1 MFHRS
6 SHRKLLSLVS
16 LVSPLHSGSF
26 CMSLRLAQDRSHGG
40 RIDDLEILIAVVE
53 DRIRAPD
60 TVLSCARA

>member
-26 CMSLRLAQDRSHGG
+26 WISLRLAQHRSHGG
-40 RIDDLEILIAVVE
+40 RVHDPEILITVVE
-53 DRIRAPD
+53 DRIRA
-60 TVLSCARA
+60 

>member
-1 MFHRS
+1 
-6 SHRKLLSLVS
+6 
-16 LVSPLHSGSF
+16 
-26 CMSLRLAQDRSHGG
+26 MSLRLAQDRSHGG